1 VNRPDARRELLL
13 ALADDELV
21 TGHRASHWTG
31 VAPSLEED
39 LAFSTIAQDEINHA
53 DVWYQVLVGAADDV
67 RAEVDALG
75 LGRSPDGYR
84 HAVLC
89 EQEPGDFAY
98 SLARHWLYDH
108 ADTIRLRSLAGSS
121 DPDIA
126 AVSSKLLHEERYH
139 LEHAD
144 LWFARLTTRS
154 AEAHG
159 RLAAALEVALPQAVW
174 LFEPIV
180 GEDVL
185 LETGIMPES
194 SATLRARWAGH
205 VDQAMQ
211 AAGIDLS
218 VPSPDFS
225 SPGGRHGVHG
235 EAFTDDV
242 WPEMTGL
249 YRAHPGAVW

>member
-1 VNRPDARRELLL
+1 MRDARRELLL

-21 TGHRASHWTG
+21 TGHRVSHWTG

-53 DVWYQVLVGAADDV
+53 DVWYQVLVGEVDDV
-67 RAEVDALG
+67 RAAVDALG
-75 LGRSPDGYR
+75 LGRRPDEYR

-108 ADTIRLRSLAGSS
+108 ADTIRLRSLGGSS

-126 AVSSKLLHEERYH
+126 AVASKLVHEERYH
-139 LEHAD
+139 VEHAD
-144 LWFARLTTRS
+144 LWFARLTARTDDARS
-154 AEAHG
+154 
-159 RLAAALEVALPQAVW
+159 RLAAAMEVALPQAVW
-174 LFEPIV
+174 LFEPID

-185 LETGIMPES
+185 IETGVMPEL
-194 SATLRARWAGH
+194 SATLQDRWATQ
-205 VDQAMQ
+205 VTQALRD
-211 AAGIDLS
+211 AGIAMD
-218 VPSPDFS
+218 VPAPDFTT
-225 SPGGRHGVHG
+225 PGGRRGVHG
-235 EAFTDDV
+235 PAFTDDV